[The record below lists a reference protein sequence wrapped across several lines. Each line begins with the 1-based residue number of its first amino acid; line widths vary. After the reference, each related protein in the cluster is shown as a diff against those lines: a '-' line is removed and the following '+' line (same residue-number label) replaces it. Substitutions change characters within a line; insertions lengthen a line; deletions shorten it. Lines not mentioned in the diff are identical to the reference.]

1 MNSYP
6 TTEVYNAIALSL
18 REFGYPDAKA
28 SMIMGTYNAMN
39 EGRKEADLPH
49 GVIGRFAYSQ
59 ILDAVKRGLL
69 KPFDTDVHEDEI

>member
-1 MNSYP
+1 
-6 TTEVYNAIALSL
+6 
-18 REFGYPDAKA
+18 
-28 SMIMGTYNAMN
+28 MIMGTYNAMN